1 MKPKTIQLSGKML
14 RNIIL
19 AALAVIAAVILWN
32 ASFVVTEADEFVI
45 VTQFGRVV
53 KVNSAPGLSFKVPV
67 VQTTRSIPKA
77 IQIYDIPISDVITK
91 DKKTM
96 VADSFVL
103 WRVTDPVKFIQSLN
117 GNVANAESRIGNI
130 VYNSMKNVISGLDQV
145 DIISGRDRLADNIF
159 ENLGDSFLSYGIS
172 VIAIETK
179 SLDLPDDNKM
189 AVYER
194 MISERQNIAAA
205 FRAEGESEARQ
216 IRTETDKQIEI
227 QLSEADAEAAK
238 LIAEGE
244 AEYMRTLAAAYNT
257 PDRADFYAFV
267 RALDAAKVAL
277 RGDNKTLILT
287 RDSPLAK
294 LFNNQ

>member
-53 KVNSAPGLSFKVPV
+53 KVNSAPGLSFKIPV

-287 RDSPLAK
+287 KDSPLAK